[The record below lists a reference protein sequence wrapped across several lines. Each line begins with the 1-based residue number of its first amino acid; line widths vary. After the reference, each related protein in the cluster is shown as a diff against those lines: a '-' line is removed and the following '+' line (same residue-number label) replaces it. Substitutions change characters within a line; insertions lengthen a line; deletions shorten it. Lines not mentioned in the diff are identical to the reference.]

1 MHRTV
6 VHMHGRIAVGG
17 GAGQLGE
24 EGGKEWEGK
33 EEREGSSVWLWTRSQ
48 SNGMNYA
55 KTVHLSRM

>member
-6 VHMHGRIAVGG
+6 GHMHGCVAMGG

-24 EGGKEWEGK
+24 EVGKEWEGK
-33 EEREGSSVWLWTRSQ
+33 EERQGSPVWLWTRSQ
-48 SNGMNYA
+48 SKGMNYT

>member
-1 MHRTV
+1 MRRAV
-6 VHMHGRIAVGG
+6 VHMHGRVAVGG

-33 EEREGSSVWLWTRSQ
+33 EERQGSPVWLCARSR